1 MHYPQKN
8 MICHKQIN
16 PTKLHF
22 LLYWQLVK
30 RIGVLPNVFLQY
42 EELKSKIYQLSK
54 RPEMSGGF

>member
-1 MHYPQKN
+1 